1 MNHFLKTTILTLSV
15 LSLGACAN
23 SKGARPAAKAVVPP
37 AAAAKGAVHAAAP
50 LESHQCTVTLLDKD
64 AKLLK
69 SQTYCAGHTASG
81 VDTQSVEDQGVQ
93 FFAPDVA
100 ITVSMT
106 FVAIADEKSGQVSTF
121 TAELSRRQADG
132 SLQSL
137 MKEFTYS
144 DGNEFTSG
152 ETLDR
157 DFQYTVSCQRVAVC
171 E

>member
-1 MNHFLKTTILTLSV
+1 MQRLFKTAVVV
-15 LSLGACAN
+15 LIISCTAACAN

-50 LESHQCTVTLLDKD
+50 LESHQCIVTLADKD
-64 AKLLK
+64 AKPLK
-69 SQTYCAGHTASG
+69 SQSYCAGHTASG

-100 ITVSMT
+100 ITVSMK

-121 TAELSRRQADG
+121 TAELSRRQPDG

-137 MKEFTYS
+137 MKEFTYN
-144 DGNEFTSG
+144 DGNEYTTG